1 MNCIK
6 LWGRAAVTLILTA
19 ASAFA
24 AKVSDVKFDQQGIQ
38 QLPAEQ
44 LRFNIQLR
52 PGAEFKQEILDEDV
66 KRLFN
71 TGNFADVVSEVK
83 RLPDDQVEV
92 TFKLR
97 LKPRVTRVLFQ
108 GNAAERPRPARKRAE
123 AAQVLCGQGVFAG
136 DRLAGNRK
144 RRQRPGQNHL
154 SDRRTPEA
162 EGE

>member
-108 GNAAERPRPARKRAE
+108 GNAK
-123 AAQVLCGQGVFAG
+123 F
-136 DRLAGNRK
+136 
-144 RRQRPGQNHL
+144 
-154 SDRRTPEA
+154 STPELA
-162 EGE
+162 KEISVMDGALLNDRDLRESAQKLRKFYADKG